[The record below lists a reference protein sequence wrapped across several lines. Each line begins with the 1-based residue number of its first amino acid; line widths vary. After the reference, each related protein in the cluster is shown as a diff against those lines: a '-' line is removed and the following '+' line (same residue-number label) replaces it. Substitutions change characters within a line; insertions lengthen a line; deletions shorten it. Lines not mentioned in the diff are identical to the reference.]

1 MTIGIDATMMVYQG
15 SGVANYTYNL
25 VKNLLLIDK
34 KNQYK
39 IFYSS
44 FRKPKETLKKLE
56 EFKKIGAK
64 VYIYH
69 LPPKFLNLIW
79 GKLHILPIDLFIGK
93 CDVIFLSDFLRPPVL
108 NKKTKCITTIHDLTW
123 KLYPEYHTKEV
134 IEAHTIKLEKTI
146 KYGDEIIVDSENTK
160 NDLLKLYPQVDK
172 NKVHVIYPGVEERY
186 KEKLKVKSQ
195 KSKVGEEKL
204 KIIFEKYLK
213 NNIRSTPALNR
224 IYSDSGFYVP
234 RYILY
239 VGAIEPRKNL
249 DIAIKTFANLIKN
262 KEFINLKFFIIGRA
276 GWKNEK
282 IFSLVKDLHLEDKV
296 IFLGYVEDEDLPV
309 FYQNALATIYLSEY
323 EGFGLPPVESAYCET
338 PVLLYKNS
346 SLKELFTD
354 DYPYAKKEE
363 ELKTLEYLIKNKIN
377 PKKYLKH
384 DFSYK
389 KTAQEFLKLITKDRT

>member
-1 MTIGIDATMMVYQG
+1 MTIGVDITPLLFPAT
-15 SGVANYTYNL
+15 GVAKYTYNL

-39 IFYSS
+39 LFFVSKNSKNHYPFLQEFENLGAKIYHYQIPFKLLQFFWQKLNIIPVDFFVGKVDIFY
-44 FRKPKETLKKLE
+44 
-56 EFKKIGAK
+56 A
-64 VYIYH
+64 
-69 LPPKFLNLIW
+69 N
-79 GKLHILPIDLFIGK
+79 
-93 CDVIFLSDFLRPPVL
+93 DFLRSPS
-108 NKKTKCITTIHDLTW
+108 KTKTITTIHDLTW

-186 KEKLKVKSQ
+186 KEKLKVPPKTAGKQ

-213 NNIRSTPALNR
+213 NNIRST
-224 IYSDSGFYVP
+224 FYVS

-249 DIAIKTFANLIKN
+249 DIAIKLYHQLLTTNYL
-262 KEFINLKFFIIGRA
+262 LLDTKFFIIGRA

-296 IFLGYVEDEDLPV
+296 IFLGYVEDDDLPV

-323 EGFGLPPVESAYCET
+323 EGFGLPPLESAYCET

-354 DYPYAKKEE
+354 DYPYAKKGE
-363 ELKTLEYLIKNKIN
+363 ELETLKYLIKNKIN
-377 PKKYLKH
+377 PKKYLKQ

-389 KTAQEFLKLITKDRT
+389 KTAQEFLKLITKDRTF